1 MRVWRHQRITA
12 DPRRR
17 SAVCKESSPEITID
31 PVEYLERAS
40 HQRRKISRS
49 ELAETVIAKDTK
61 PEKRVNP
68 RAKVSRMLRVRP
80 SESSAEHF
88 QELPVT
94 VNVSKAG
101 LYFHTHLSAYRVGM
115 RLFVTYPFTF
125 ANDPMQSEYLAEVV
139 RVEKLADSRFGIAV
153 RLMMTV

>member
-17 SAVCKESSPEITID
+17 SAVCEESSAEITID
-31 PVEYLERAS
+31 PVEHRERAS
-40 HQRRKISRS
+40 HQGSKISRS

-80 SESSAEHF
+80 
-88 QELPVT
+88 
-94 VNVSKAG
+94 
-101 LYFHTHLSAYRVGM
+101 
-115 RLFVTYPFTF
+115 
-125 ANDPMQSEYLAEVV
+125 QSRAQNIFRNFRSLRTCRRRDYISTL
-139 RVEKLADSRFGIAV
+139 
-153 RLMMTV
+153 T